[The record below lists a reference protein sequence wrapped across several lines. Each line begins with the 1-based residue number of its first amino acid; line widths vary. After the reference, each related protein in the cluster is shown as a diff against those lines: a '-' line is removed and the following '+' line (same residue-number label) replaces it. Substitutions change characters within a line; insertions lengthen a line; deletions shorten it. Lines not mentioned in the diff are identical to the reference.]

1 MTETKLS
8 RSPSSQGV
16 LGTQRNRLSQRA
28 RRHWLFALV
37 ALVSVLF
44 TSSFAFAKPKREE
57 VEKRMQEVVRK
68 VLTDKVGLDDKK
80 ADKVAELLKKDRE
93 EQRKLREEMRTNRK
107 ELKKLL
113 DADSDDQK
121 AYAKAMAALRK
132 NRDDLHK
139 LQNKHYQALSKELTP
154 KQQAKL
160 FQAMQQLQRK
170 LRKALRKHRGE

>member
-1 MTETKLS
+1 MTDSKLPGS
-8 RSPSSQGV
+8 R
-16 LGTQRNRLSQRA
+16 LERN
-28 RRHWLFALV
+28 RRHWLFALL

-68 VLTDKVGLDDKK
+68 VLKEKVGLDDKK

-93 EQRKLREEMRTNRK
+93 EQRKLREEMRSSRQA
-107 ELKKLL
+107 LKKLL

-121 AYAKAMAALRK
+121 AYSKAMAALRK

-139 LQNKHYQALSKELTP
+139 LQNKHFTALSKELTP

-160 FQAMQQLQRK
+160 VV
-170 LRKALRKHRGE
+170 ALRKMQAKIRSAMLKRAQDGR